1 MGKNNSAENS
11 EYEKLLKQALKNPG
25 IHEVSKLYDN
35 YYKIAKQI
43 NSIES
48 ALHKDFI
55 IITTNSS
62 E

>member
-1 MGKNNSAENS
+1 MGKKSSVKNS
-11 EYEKLLKQALKNPG
+11 EYDKLLKQALKNPG
-25 IHEVSKLYDN
+25 IHKVSKLYDN
-35 YYKIAKQI
+35 YNKIAKQI

-48 ALHKDFI
+48 ALHKRST